1 MFKLHN
7 FIILSNNHW
16 RLDSLLDFIFKFNK
30 YTCYIKKMFIHMQ
43 TKKSKEWKGG
53 SRAMHGCKK
62 KSVLPCNWI
71 IFTNC
76 NNPFW
81 NQLGLFNLWRKKG
94 NIIEKLQV
102 FKKNLLKWIKNIF
115 FSQNVLQIQLIF
127 LFIKN
132 FYWYTLLLFFSN
144 VF

>member
-115 FSQNVLQIQLIF
+115 FFTKCATNTINF
-127 LFIKN
+127 FIYKK
-132 FYWYTLLLFFSN
+132 LLLIYFIAFF
-144 VF
+144 